1 MGNAIETRELSRAFA
16 SGPALDGLTLSVDPG
31 EVLALLGPNGAGK
44 TTTVRLLNGILDPD
58 YGWSKVLGFD
68 PVTEG
73 DEVRRRTGV
82 LTENAGLDDRLTS
95 RENLVFTARLRG
107 FGAAEAKR
115 RTDELLERF
124 GMADRADDLT
134 QGFSTGQRKRVALAR
149 ALLHD
154 PEVLFLDEPTS
165 GLDPAG
171 TRDVIDLIQSL
182 SGQGRT
188 IVLATHF
195 LGEAGRLADRM
206 AVLHRG
212 ELRAFGR
219 PDDLAAQIWDGVAAT
234 VDLGRPA
241 DPAVLATIAAVP
253 GTAEVTATAATSA
266 LQGAACRVADRE
278 VLPRVVA
285 ALAEH
290 HVDVYQVISHP
301 PTLEDVYFELES
313 RILAET
319 GDRSLTDGFGGTIAA
334 PGDGPAADGEA
345 GPDAGPEAG
354 PDAGP
359 GAGPDGLAV
368 AARVA
373 P

>member
-1 MGNAIETRELSRAFA
+1 VGAAIETHELSRSFA
-16 SGPALDGLTLSVDPG
+16 SGPALCALTLTVEPG

-44 TTTVRLLNGILDPD
+44 TTTVRLLNGVLSPD
-58 YGWSKVLGFD
+58 AGWARVVGHD

-82 LTENAGLDDRLTS
+82 LTENAGLDDRLTT
-95 RENLVFTARLRG
+95 RENLSFTARLRG
-107 FGAAEAKR
+107 FSTKDAGVR
-115 RTDELLERF
+115 VDELLDRF
-124 GMADRADDLT
+124 GMRERADDLT

-182 SGQGRT
+182 AGEGRT

-195 LGEAGRLADRM
+195 LGEAGRLADHM

-219 PDDLAAQIWDGVAAT
+219 PEDLAAQIWQGSAASI
-234 VDLGRPA
+234 DLGRPA
-241 DPAVLATIAAVP
+241 DAAAMGVITSVRGTTSVESAPTGAT
-253 GTAEVTATAATSA
+253 
-266 LQGAACRVADRE
+266 CRVADRE
-278 VLPRVVA
+278 VLPRVVTSLVA
-285 ALAEH
+285 AGI
-290 HVDVYQVISHP
+290 DVYEVRSHP
-301 PTLEDVYFELES
+301 PTLEDVYFEIEA

-319 GDRSLTDGFGGTIAA
+319 GDVASSDAFGHRTG
-334 PGDGPAADGEA
+334 
-345 GPDAGPEAG
+345 
-354 PDAGP
+354 
-359 GAGPDGLAV
+359 
-368 AARVA
+368 AARSER
-373 P
+373 

>member
-1 MGNAIETRELSRAFA
+1 MGTAIETHELSRAFA
-16 SGPALDGLTLSVDPG
+16 SGPAVSDLTLTVEPG

-44 TTTVRLLNGILDPD
+44 TTTVRLLNGVLEPD
-58 YGWSKVLGFD
+58 SGWSRVLGYD

-82 LTENAGLDDRLTS
+82 LTENAGLDDRLTT

-107 FGAAEAKR
+107 FDRGEAAVRVE
-115 RTDELLERF
+115 ELLERF
-124 GMADRADDLT
+124 GMVDRADDLT

-154 PEVLFLDEPTS
+154 PDVLFLDEPTS

-182 SGQGRT
+182 AGEGRT

-212 ELRAFGR
+212 VLRAFGR
-219 PDDLAAQIWDGVAAT
+219 PDELAAQIWEGSAASI
-234 VDLGRPA
+234 DLGAPA
-241 DPAVLATIAAVP
+241 GPAQLATIANVA
-253 GTAEVTATAATSA
+253 GTSSVEVAPV
-266 LQGAACRVADRE
+266 GASCRVADRE

-285 ALAEH
+285 ALVAEG
-290 HVDVYQVISHP
+290 VAVYEVRSHP
-301 PTLEDVYFELES
+301 PTLEDVYFEIEA

-319 GDRSLTDGFGGTIAA
+319 GDVALTDGFGHRLQAATGT
-334 PGDGPAADGEA
+334 DGA
-345 GPDAGPEAG
+345 
-354 PDAGP
+354 
-359 GAGPDGLAV
+359 
-368 AARVA
+368 
-373 P
+373 

>member
-1 MGNAIETRELSRAFA
+1 MGHAIETHELSRAFA
-16 SGPALDGLTLSVDPG
+16 SGPALDGLSLSIEPG

-44 TTTVRLLNGILDPD
+44 TTTVRLLNGVLAPD
-58 YGWSKVLGFD
+58 YGWSRVLGFD
-68 PVTEG
+68 PAVEG

-107 FGAAEAKR
+107 FGAVDASR
-115 RTDELLERF
+115 RADELLARF

-171 TRDVIDLIQSL
+171 TRDVIELIQSL
-182 SGQGRT
+182 ADEGRT

-219 PDDLAAQIWDGVAAT
+219 PDELAAQIWDGVAAT
-234 VDLGRPA
+234 IDLGRPA
-241 DPAVLATIAAVP
+241 EPPVLAAIAAVA
-253 GTAEVTATAATSA
+253 GTAEVAPTAPGASP
-266 LQGAACRVADRE
+266 QGATCRVADRE
-278 VLPRVVA
+278 VLPRLVSALTAQGVA
-285 ALAEH
+285 
-290 HVDVYQVISHP
+290 VYQVMSHP
-301 PTLEDVYFELES
+301 PTLEDVYFELEA
-313 RILAET
+313 RIVAET
-319 GDRSLTDGFGGTIAA
+319 GDASLTDGFGRPLPA
-334 PGDGPAADGEA
+334 PPEPATPLDSE
-345 GPDAGPEAG
+345 PDPQLVTT
-354 PDAGP
+354 P
-359 GAGPDGLAV
+359 AV
-368 AARVA
+368 W